1 MNALAPNHIPR
12 RDPPGLSH
20 IKVTSNLNIADAEF
34 LCKPVD
40 VGEIEEAIKSVNPQ
54 KSQGPEGFQCWFIQD
69 LLAYHFGSE
78 FLQEWEI
85 VELV

>member
-1 MNALAPNHIPR
+1 MNALAPNHIPG

-54 KSQGPEGFQCWFIQD
+54 KSQGPEGFNADLFKICWPIILAVNFFRSGK
-69 LLAYHFGSE
+69 LLN
-78 FLQEWEI
+78 
-85 VELV
+85 